1 MPEIKEKP
9 SKYWA
14 ERQLADVAKNDA
26 EALAAYKDM
35 EKFYNAL
42 EKELSNEVAYFYQ
55 QYGTDNVLEFAALRA
70 KASPA
75 DVKLMYENWEAF
87 AIKYPDYARL
97 KPVREAMYKL
107 DRYELLMEKA
117 RYQIS
122 ELGAKEMAIMRDSLK
137 STAARTYG
145 NMGKALSGNVA
156 LLDDLQADKMISTKW
171 VSGQNF
177 SDRVWKNK
185 DKLLGHLDYDLR
197 NGIIRGDDYK
207 TLVGHLKSVTGAS
220 KRDAERLIRTESS
233 YIANRA
239 NMQNYI
245 DNGLKWYEYLA
256 VEDLRTSEGCKSL
269 DGQILPLDK
278 AIIGSNYP
286 PLHPNCRSRALPVSD
301 RKVKAIG
308 VNNIQANQGMKIS
321 YKGKKNDYSVNRKVV
336 NSQAFKQKFENI
348 SSRKKVDKRIYE
360 EAKRILEQRD
370 GSGFES
376 LIAIDAKTGKKI
388 VENMNMN
395 IIGKVYFNEEQLK
408 IFNKF
413 PGEVIL
419 IHNHP
424 NGARPSYA
432 DIKTLFNEP
441 KVAISIII
449 GHNGKIHIL
458 SDANKSINIVNAFE
472 EMYNDNVIRLQKKDL
487 AVIKSLDALYKFKLF
502 KYLVR

>member
-9 SKYWA
+9 SKYWV

-75 DVKLMYENWEAF
+75 DVKLMYEDWESF

-137 STAARTYG
+137 STAVRTYG

-185 DKLLGHLDYDLR
+185 DKLLGHLDYELR

-269 DGQILPLDK
+269 DGQILALEK

-286 PLHPNCRSRALPVSD
+286 PLHPNCRSRALPVSNRRAKELGVDENSVADSNVILKDINEKQYNAYKKALGNIVPDTFEKFEELKYNEDKWKELKYTYALNKHYNKSLKNGILSPLVDFKDYLEMDKKLKDNLMGAMVDNIEIKSISKHFIDRVFGSVEQKRNGVTLEVIMDTMSNFYD
-301 RKVKAIG
+301 RKVYEKSIRYSGERCAVT
-308 VNNIQANQGMKIS
+308 VNPI
-321 YKGKKNDYSVNRKVV
+321 
-336 NSQAFKQKFENI
+336 
-348 SSRKKVDKRIYE
+348 
-360 EAKRILEQRD
+360 
-370 GSGFES
+370 
-376 LIAIDAKTGKKI
+376 TGK
-388 VENMNMN
+388 
-395 IIGKVYFNEEQLK
+395 
-408 IFNKF
+408 
-413 PGEVIL
+413 L
-419 IHNHP
+419 IQ
-424 NGARPSYA
+424 
-432 DIKTLFNEP
+432 
-441 KVAISIII
+441 
-449 GHNGKIHIL
+449 
-458 SDANKSINIVNAFE
+458 VNP
-472 EMYNDNVIRLQKKDL
+472 L
-487 AVIKSLDALYKFKLF
+487 
-502 KYLVR
+502 